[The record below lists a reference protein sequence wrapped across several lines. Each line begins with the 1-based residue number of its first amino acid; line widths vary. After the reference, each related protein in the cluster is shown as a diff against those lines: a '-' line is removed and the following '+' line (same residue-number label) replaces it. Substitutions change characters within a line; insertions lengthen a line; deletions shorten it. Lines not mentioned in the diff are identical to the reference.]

1 MPDSLFMT
9 PVCMSFHKFE
19 DLGKIKMNKMERQN
33 IYDTDWN
40 MYTYLVY
47 SVIYKLLILSR
58 KDFNF

>member
-1 MPDSLFMT
+1 MT

-58 KDFNF
+58 KDLNF